1 MTEIPKK
8 LNPKVP
14 FQILP
19 HLASPFKGEEFYKA
33 KTLNFDIG
41 ICLEFSA
48 SARGL
53 RSLFQVKR
61 GILLLAMTERGN

>member
-1 MTEIPKK
+1 MTEIQKK
-8 LNPKVP
+8 ANPKVP

-41 ICLEFSA
+41 ICLGFGA
-48 SARGL
+48 WDL
-53 RSLFQVKR
+53 VL
-61 GILLLAMTERGN
+61 GI